1 MTTIEPMASSTNHEA
16 IRTAL
21 LAMPRIDLG
30 VGVTPLEHLAR
41 LSRELGGPQIY
52 IKRDDLAGGPLGGN
66 KTRMLEYVLAKA
78 LAMGATAVVG
88 GSAVQSN
95 YSRQLAAACA
105 RLGLDCHLVLRQ
117 IRPEDEVVQGSLLLD
132 YLYGAKVHLIH
143 DDRDLQTRS
152 LVELA
157 ETLEAAGDV
166 VYRAPQASE
175 VDKPL
180 HALAYVAAGL
190 ELVDQTAK
198 AGFEPTHVYAS
209 SLDTTHAGLLLG
221 LRAAAP
227 GVKLCVISP
236 NESAIF
242 ADRTIAEEVAR
253 LATACAVLLE
263 VPMTVEPASVDTCTG
278 FVGERYGAI
287 TQGGLEAMRL
297 FARLEAIVLDPVY
310 SAKAAAAMIDDIR
323 SGVLGTDDI
332 VVFVHTGGIPAVFA
346 YAAEIA
352 AEFVGQ

>member
-1 MTTIEPMASSTNHEA
+1 VTLIEPIGGATIHEA
-16 IRTAL
+16 VRRAL
-21 LAMPRIDLG
+21 VAVPRIDLG
-30 VGVTPLEHLAR
+30 VGVTPLEHLVR

-52 IKRDDLAGGPLGGN
+52 IKRDDIAGGPLGGN

-78 LAMGATAVVG
+78 LSIGATAVVG

-132 YLYGAKVHLIH
+132 YLYGATVHLVH
-143 DDRDLQTRS
+143 DDRDLQTRR
-152 LVELA
+152 LNELA
-157 ETLEAAGDV
+157 ESLEHAGDV

-175 VDKPL
+175 ADKPL
-180 HALAYVAAGL
+180 HALAYVGAAL
-190 ELVDQTAK
+190 ELVEQA
-198 AGFEPTHVYAS
+198 ASLGFEPSHVYTS

-227 GVKLCVISP
+227 AVRLCAISP
-236 NESAIF
+236 NEPAIF
-242 ADRTIAEEVAR
+242 ADRTIADEVAK
-253 LATACAVLLE
+253 LATSCAELLSI
-263 VPMTVEPASVDTCTG
+263 PMSVDPSTVATCTT

-287 TQGGLEAMRL
+287 TQAGLAAMRL
-297 FARLEAIVLDPVY
+297 FARAEAIVLDPVY
-310 SAKAAAAMIDDIR
+310 SAKAAAAMIDDIG
-323 SGVLGTDDI
+323 SGLLGGDDI
-332 VVFVHTGGIPAVFA
+332 VVFWHTGGLPAVFA

-352 AEFVGQ
+352 AEFIGK